1 MNVPT
6 MSTTM
11 VPIKTKTP
19 ILRYHIP
26 ALVESGHRGCMVRAT
41 APITEGRE
49 RRGREREGR
58 ERERERERESKIN
71 VMTIITISMV
81 TPSIT
86 HLQLLYKLQWI
97 S

>member
-41 APITEGRE
+41 APITEG
-49 RRGREREGR
+49 
-58 ERERERERESKIN
+58 I
-71 VMTIITISMV
+71 
-81 TPSIT
+81 
-86 HLQLLYKLQWI
+86 
-97 S
+97 